1 MASLKDIARECQVSV
16 ATVSKALNDH
26 ADISEERK
34 ALIRQKAEELGYRP
48 NLFARTL
55 KTNRSHNIGVLFTD
69 EAHNGLTHDY
79 FGAVLDS
86 FKVAVEKRDY
96 DLTFLNCNRTRRNRM
111 TYLEHA
117 RYRGFDGVVIACIDF
132 TEPEVLELVNSDMP
146 VVTIDYIFNDRLAV
160 ISDNVKGMEDLLTFV
175 YKKGHRRIAYI
186 HGADSAV
193 TRNRLSGF
201 YRTARQLGLEIPD
214 EYVLE
219 SEYRD
224 TEGAAKATQ
233 KLLDLK
239 KRPTCILYPDDFAAL
254 GGVSRIRENGL
265 LIPEDISVAGYD
277 GIRLARHASP
287 KMTTLYQDTG
297 RIGQYAAE
305 KLIDLIENPRT
316 ALRDI
321 TVVEGRVLEGQTVR
335 NLTDQA

>member
-1 MASLKDIARECQVSV
+1 MASLKDIARECQVSI

-34 ALIRQKAEELGYRP
+34 AIIRQKAEELGYRP

-86 FKVAVEKRDY
+86 FKVAVEEQDY
-96 DLTFLNCNRTRRNRM
+96 DLTFLNCNRSRKNRM

-132 TEPEVLELVNSDMP
+132 TEPEVLELVNSDLP
-146 VVTIDYIFNDRLAV
+146 VATIDYIFNGRLAV
-160 ISDNVKGMEDLLTFV
+160 ISDNGKGMEDLLTFV
-175 YKKGHRRIAYI
+175 YRRGHRRIAYV

-201 YRTARQLGLEIPD
+201 YRTAQRLGLEVPD

-219 SEYRD
+219 SDYRD
-224 TEGAAKATQ
+224 TEGAARATQ

-254 GGVSRIRENGL
+254 GGLSRIRENGL
-265 LIPEDISVAGYD
+265 SVPEDISVAGYD
-277 GIRLARHASP
+277 GNRLARHSSP
-287 KMTTLYQDTG
+287 KLTTLYQDTG
-297 RIGQYAAE
+297 LIGRYAAE
-305 KLIDLIENPRT
+305 KLIDLIENPKT

-335 NLTDQA
+335 NLLDD

>member
-1 MASLKDIARECQVSV
+1 MMQVKHLTITHKKDL
-16 ATVSKALNDH
+16 TVLVDDLSFVLGPGDRA
-26 ADISEERK
+26 
-34 ALIRQKAEELGYRP
+34 ALIGEEGNGKSTVLKLLYDPALVEGYADWTGEVIDHGCRKGYLAQELP
-48 NLFARTL
+48 P
-55 KTNRSHNIGVLFTD
+55 
-69 EAHNGLTHDY
+69 EALELP
-79 FGAVLDS
+79 VLDYCRS
-86 FKVAVEKRDY
+86 TPAFEDTDPR
-96 DLTFLNCNRTRRNRM
+96 
-111 TYLEHA
+111 
-117 RYRGFDGVVIACIDF
+117 
-132 TEPEVLELVNSDMP
+132 ELS
-146 VVTIDYIFNDRLAV
+146 
-160 ISDNVKGMEDLLTFV
+160 
-175 YKKGHRRIAYI
+175 
-186 HGADSAV
+186 
-193 TRNRLSGF
+193 
-201 YRTARQLGLEIPD
+201 RTARQLGLEIPD

>member
-34 ALIRQKAEELGYRP
+34 AIIRQKAEELGYRP

-86 FKVAVEKRDY
+86 FKVAVEEQDY
-96 DLTFLNCNRTRRNRM
+96 DLTFLNCNRSRKNRM

-117 RYRGFDGVVIACIDF
+117 RYRGFDGVVSACIDF
-132 TEPEVLELVNSDMP
+132 TEPEVLELVNSDLP
-146 VVTIDYIFNDRLAV
+146 VATIDYIFNGRLAV
-160 ISDNVKGMEDLLTFV
+160 ISDNGKGMGDLLTFV
-175 YKKGHRRIAYI
+175 FRRGHRRIAYV

-201 YRTARQLGLEIPD
+201 YRTAQRLGLEVPD

-219 SEYRD
+219 SDYRD
-224 TEGAAKATQ
+224 TEGAARATQ

-254 GGVSRIRENGL
+254 GGLSRIRENGL
-265 LIPEDISVAGYD
+265 SVPEDISVAGYD
-277 GIRLARHASP
+277 GNRLARHSSP
-287 KMTTLYQDTG
+287 KLTTLYQDTG
-297 RIGQYAAE
+297 LIGRYAAE
-305 KLIDLIENPRT
+305 KLIDLIENPKT

-335 NLTDQA
+335 NLLDD

>member
-1 MASLKDIARECQVSV
+1 MASLKDIARGCQVSV

-34 ALIRQKAEELGYRP
+34 AIIRQKAEELGYRP

-86 FKVAVEKRDY
+86 FKVAVEEQDY
-96 DLTFLNCNRTRRNRM
+96 DLTFLNCNRSRKNRM

-132 TEPEVLELVNSDMP
+132 TEPEVLELVNSDLP
-146 VVTIDYIFNDRLAV
+146 VATIDYIFNGRLAV
-160 ISDNVKGMEDLLTFV
+160 ISDNGKGMEDLLTFV
-175 YKKGHRRIAYI
+175 YRRGHRRIAYV

-201 YRTARQLGLEIPD
+201 YRTAQRLGLEVPD

-219 SEYRD
+219 SDYRD
-224 TEGAAKATQ
+224 TEGAARATQ

-254 GGVSRIRENGL
+254 GGLSRIRENGL
-265 LIPEDISVAGYD
+265 SVPEDISVAGYD
-277 GIRLARHASP
+277 GNRLARHSSP
-287 KMTTLYQDTG
+287 KLTTLYQDTG
-297 RIGQYAAE
+297 LIGRYAAE
-305 KLIDLIENPRT
+305 KLIDLIENPKT

-335 NLTDQA
+335 NLLDD

>member
-34 ALIRQKAEELGYRP
+34 AIIRQKAEELGYRP

-86 FKVAVEKRDY
+86 FKVAVEEQDY
-96 DLTFLNCNRTRRNRM
+96 DLTFLNCNRSRKNRM

-117 RYRGFDGVVIACIDF
+117 RYRGRAGVVIACIDF
-132 TEPEVLELVNSDMP
+132 TEPEVLELVNSDLP
-146 VVTIDYIFNDRLAV
+146 VATIDYIFNGRLAV
-160 ISDNVKGMEDLLTFV
+160 ISDNGKGMEDLLTFV
-175 YKKGHRRIAYI
+175 YRRGHRRIAYV

-201 YRTARQLGLEIPD
+201 YRTAQRLGLEVPD

-219 SEYRD
+219 SDYRD
-224 TEGAAKATQ
+224 TEGAARATQ
-233 KLLDLK
+233 KLLDQK

-254 GGVSRIRENGL
+254 GGLSRIRENGL
-265 LIPEDISVAGYD
+265 SVPEDISVAGYD
-277 GIRLARHASP
+277 GNRLARHSSP
-287 KMTTLYQDTG
+287 KLTTLYQDTG
-297 RIGQYAAE
+297 LIGRYAAE
-305 KLIDLIENPRT
+305 KLIDLIENPKT

-335 NLTDQA
+335 NLLDD

>member
-34 ALIRQKAEELGYRP
+34 AIIRQKAEELGYRP

-86 FKVAVEKRDY
+86 FKVAVEEQDY
-96 DLTFLNCNRTRRNRM
+96 DLTFLNCNRSRKNRM

-132 TEPEVLELVNSDMP
+132 TEPEVLELVNSDLP
-146 VVTIDYIFNDRLAV
+146 VATIDYIFNGRLAV
-160 ISDNVKGMEDLLTFV
+160 ISDNGKGMEDLLTFV
-175 YKKGHRRIAYI
+175 YRRGHRRIAYV

-201 YRTARQLGLEIPD
+201 YRTAQRLGLEVPD

-219 SEYRD
+219 SDYRD
-224 TEGAAKATQ
+224 TEGAARATQ

-254 GGVSRIRENGL
+254 GGLSRIRENGL
-265 LIPEDISVAGYD
+265 SVPEDISVAGYD
-277 GIRLARHASP
+277 GNRLARHSSP
-287 KMTTLYQDTG
+287 KLTTLYQDTG
-297 RIGQYAAE
+297 LIGRYAAE
-305 KLIDLIENPRT
+305 KLIDLIENPKT

-335 NLTDQA
+335 NLLDD

>member
-34 ALIRQKAEELGYRP
+34 ALIRRKAEELGYRP

-86 FKVAVEKRDY
+86 FKVAVEEKDY
-96 DLTFLNCNRTRRNRM
+96 DLTFLNCNRTRKNRM

-117 RYRGFDGVVIACIDF
+117 RYRGFDGVVVACIDF
-132 TEPEVLELVNSDMP
+132 TEPEVLELVNSDLP

-160 ISDNVKGMEDLLTFV
+160 ISDNGKGMEDLLTFV
-175 YKKGHRRIAYI
+175 YRRGHRRIAYI

-201 YRTARQLGLEIPD
+201 YRTAQRLGLEVPD

-219 SEYRD
+219 SDYRD
-224 TEGAAKATQ
+224 TEGAAEATQ

-254 GGVSRIRENGL
+254 GGLSRIRENGL
-265 LIPEDISVAGYD
+265 AVPQDISVAGYD
-277 GIRLARHASP
+277 GIRLARHASA
-287 KMTTLYQDTG
+287 KLTTLYQDTG
-297 RIGQYAAE
+297 RIGRYAAE
-305 KLIDLIENPRT
+305 KLIDLIENPKT

-335 NLTDQA
+335 NLVDN

>member
-34 ALIRQKAEELGYRP
+34 ALIRRKAEELGYRP

-86 FKVAVEKRDY
+86 FKVAVEEKDY
-96 DLTFLNCNRTRRNRM
+96 DLTFLNCNRTRKNRM

-117 RYRGFDGVVIACIDF
+117 RYRGFDGVVVACIDF
-132 TEPEVLELVNSDMP
+132 TEPEVLELVNSDLP

-160 ISDNVKGMEDLLTFV
+160 ISDNGKGMEDLLTFV
-175 YKKGHRRIAYI
+175 YRRGHRRIAYI

-201 YRTARQLGLEIPD
+201 YRTAQRLGLEVPD

-219 SEYRD
+219 SDYRD
-224 TEGAAKATQ
+224 TEGAAEATQ

-254 GGVSRIRENGL
+254 GGLSRIRENGL
-265 LIPEDISVAGYD
+265 AVPQDISVAGYD

-287 KMTTLYQDTG
+287 KLTTLYQDTG
-297 RIGQYAAE
+297 LIGRYAAE
-305 KLIDLIENPRT
+305 KLIDLIENPKT

-335 NLTDQA
+335 NLVDN